1 VKVVSQNEIKQILT
15 TYKVV
20 AIVGISDTTGK
31 HSYTVG
37 AYLKQHGYQ
46 IIPVNPTI
54 DKVLGCKSYRNLL
67 EIPERIQKNI
77 EIINVFRK
85 PEDVPPIIEQALKLK
100 ARFGRLCVIWMQ
112 VGIVNEQ
119 AAETARN
126 AGLSVVMDKCM
137 MSEHHHL
144 KKEANA

>member
-1 VKVVSQNEIKQILT
+1 MRVISQDEIKQILT

-20 AIVGISDTTGK
+20 AIIGMSDTIGK

-37 AYLKQHGYQ
+37 AYLKRHGYQ

-54 DKVLGCKSYRNLL
+54 DKVFGCKSYRNLL

-77 EIINVFRK
+77 EVVTIFRK

-100 ARFGRLCVIWMQ
+100 GRFGRLCAIWMQ

-119 AAETARN
+119 AAEAARR
-126 AGLSVVMDKCM
+126 AGLLVVMDKCIM
-137 MSEHHHL
+137 AEHRHL
-144 KKEANA
+144 REEANS